1 MGSIPNIIK
10 QLWLHHYI
18 EDTLEALIITLTLF
32 TTMLMLDVG
41 PPSSVLMSVRIFCLV
56 PYWYLP
62 LSLES

>member
-18 EDTLEALIITLTLF
+18 DDTLEALIITLTLF

-41 PPSSVLMSVRIFCLV
+41 PPSS
-56 PYWYLP
+56 Y
-62 LSLES
+62 

>member
-18 EDTLEALIITLTLF
+18 DDTLEALIITLTLF

-41 PPSSVLMSVRIFCLV
+41 PPIIRIDEYKNFLFGTILVLASF
-56 PYWYLP
+56 P
-62 LSLES
+62 